1 MFDWNDLRYFLAVA
15 RTGSTLS
22 ASRSLKVAQATVSRR
37 ITALEDALGTALFL
51 RSPSGYSL
59 SVRGDAML
67 PFAESVEREVGTL
80 QNWAAADARRL
91 SGRVRV
97 TTVESAANMWLM
109 PALAAFRAEHPEVVA
124 EIIVD
129 DRALDIAKGE
139 ADIAIRFGNPPQD
152 ESLFIRRIVDLHES
166 VYASRELADRLG
178 MPNSY
183 GGLTR
188 YPFIDFAG
196 PGVSQISN
204 WVESLGPDMQIA
216 HRANTLSSVIA
227 AARTGLGA
235 AVIPCLIG
243 DALAGHPQGGLV
255 RLFPPVPE
263 LTTPG
268 WLVASASGRQQPHIR
283 ALLDHIADFVRKSAS
298 ENEQRYRIAEA
309 A

>member
-1 MFDWNDLRYFLAVA
+1 MFDWNDLRFFLAVA

-22 ASRSLKVAQATVSRR
+22 ASRSLKVSQATVSRR
-37 ITALEDALGTALFL
+37 ITMLEEGLGTALFV
-51 RSPSGYSL
+51 RSPSGYAL
-59 SVRGDAML
+59 SMRGDAML
-67 PFAESVEREVGTL
+67 PLAEAVEREVGAL
-80 QNWAAADARRL
+80 ENWVAAEGRRL

-109 PALAAFRAEHPEVVA
+109 PALAAFRVKHPEVVA
-124 EIIVD
+124 EIIVE

-139 ADIAIRFGNPPQD
+139 ADIAIRFGNSPQD

-166 VYASRELADRLG
+166 VYAHRDLVDQLS

-183 GGLTR
+183 AGLTR

-196 PGVSQISN
+196 PGVGQISR
-204 WVESLGPDMQIA
+204 WVASLGPELQVV
-216 HRANTLSSVIA
+216 HRANTLSAVIA
-227 AARTGLGA
+227 AARAGMGA

-243 DALAGHPQGGLV
+243 DGHSSLV

-263 LTTPG
+263 LATPG
-268 WLVASASGRQQPHIR
+268 WLVANAAGRQQPHIR
-283 ALLDHIADFVRKSAS
+283 ALLDHIADYVRHSVA
-298 ENEQRYRIAEA
+298 ETEQRFRIAVA